1 MAERAARA
9 RLSHARVILA
19 WGVAV
24 AALLLLLDQL
34 SKWWV
39 RDLLG
44 AGPPAI
50 EVAPFFNLVLVWNR
64 GISFG
69 LLDADSETGPWLFSA
84 IGGAV
89 SLGLLFWLT
98 RLTRRW
104 MAIALG
110 LVLGG
115 ALGNVIDRLRFR
127 AVVDFLDFHLAGY
140 HWPAFNLA
148 DAGISAGI
156 VFLAIDALL
165 RPRKRPK

>member
-1 MAERAARA
+1 M
-9 RLSHARVILA
+9 LA
-19 WGVAV
+19 WGLAV
-24 AALLLLLDQL
+24 AALLVLVDQL
-34 SKWWV
+34 TKWWI
-39 RDLLG
+39 RDLL
-44 AGPPAI
+44 ASAPPVV

-69 LLDADSETGPWLFSA
+69 LLNADSDAGPWLFSA

-89 SLGLLFWLT
+89 SLGLLFWLS

-104 MAIALG
+104 MAVAVG

-127 AVVDFLDFHLAGY
+127 AVVDFLDFHAAGY

-148 DAGISAGI
+148 DAGISVGI
-156 VFLAIDALL
+156 VLLAIDALL
-165 RPRKRPK
+165 RPWKRLK